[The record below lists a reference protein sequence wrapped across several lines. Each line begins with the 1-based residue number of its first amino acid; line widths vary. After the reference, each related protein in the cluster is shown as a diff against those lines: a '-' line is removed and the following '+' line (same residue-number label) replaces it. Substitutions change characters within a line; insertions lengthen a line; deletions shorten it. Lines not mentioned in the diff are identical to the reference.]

1 MIVKDSQCSKR
12 PPTPAP
18 RERREKELLYVIN
31 TSHANRGSFFLVFP
45 TQRHTLVRV
54 SLDCLLSLK
63 NGMASPQPVFL
74 KNDEFLAPDAASGDI
89 VVKRGTTVTA
99 ACPGKPAGNNFIVLS
114 NTSAKVDV
122 LQLQCVSQ
130 RTFRGGGWTGDFGD
144 VKCRAPPLF
153 TGQATGARCFGGHRV
168 ARYEH
173 PPLPV
178 TGDEGDRPPPR
189 LTTEANNKQM
199 QKQTQVVH
207 ISLYRTN
214 LLEHSPKNHT
224 HAMH

>member
-1 MIVKDSQCSKR
+1 MNDDVLILRRKKQNADRVRAYRKR
-12 PPTPAP
+12 KNDLGAMPSTSPAQ
-18 RERREKELLYVIN
+18 
-31 TSHANRGSFFLVFP
+31 S
-45 TQRHTLVRV
+45 
-54 SLDCLLSLK
+54 DCLLSLK

-144 VKCRAPPLF
+144 VKCRAPPWF
-153 TGQATGARCFGGHRV
+153 TGQATSARCYGGHRV

-173 PPLPV
+173 RPLPV

-189 LTTEANNKQM
+189 LTTQANKQTNA
-199 QKQTQVVH
+199 KTNSSCTYFVV
-207 ISLYRTN
+207 
-214 LLEHSPKNHT
+214 
-224 HAMH
+224 